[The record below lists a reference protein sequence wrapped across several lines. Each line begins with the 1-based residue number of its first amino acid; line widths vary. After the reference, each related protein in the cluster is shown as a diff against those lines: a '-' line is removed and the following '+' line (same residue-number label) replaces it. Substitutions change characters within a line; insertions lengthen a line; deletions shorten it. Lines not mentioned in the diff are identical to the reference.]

1 MAEFFQRIRASI
13 LSFRTMLT
21 GFFAGTPKQ
30 PETPVQTPDPA
41 PCIASVRE
49 ADLTFS
55 ADRIHFL
62 NTDNSDA
69 ILLESDGHFAMVD
82 AGEDT
87 DNPRGFP
94 GLDLPGFEDRVLAYL
109 KAHAAGADGKVHLDF
124 IVGTHAH
131 SDHLGGFDTILADPD
146 VFVGRAYL
154 KVYDSSVIRE
164 HEILAWDNQEVYD
177 QTVAALEAR
186 GVPIVSTPD
195 GTPFT
200 LGKCRIT
207 LFNTDGPVPTGK
219 LGENDR
225 SLGVLVETNGTRVFL
240 AGDMNNDSGDETRLA
255 PQIGK
260 VDLLK
265 VGHHGCEGSSTPA
278 FLQTLMPKIC
288 VFTTNEYSH
297 NVRSRE
303 RIPEI
308 CGAKMYFTAREGGVL
323 ALLGKNGDVRCYGQI
338 HSTNDP
344 PGAAA
349 GIYFSDDRKR
359 TTGRRV
365 PK

>member
-1 MAEFFQRIRASI
+1 MAQFFKRIWASF
-13 LSFRTMLT
+13 LAFWAMLT

-30 PETPVQTPDPA
+30 PDPPA
-41 PCIASVRE
+41 PTPEPAPYIASIRE
-49 ADLTFS
+49 ADLMFS
-55 ADRIHFL
+55 TDRIHFL

-109 KAHAAGADGKVHLDF
+109 KAHAAGADGKVYLDF

-146 VFVGRAYL
+146 VSVGRAYL
-154 KVYDSSVIRE
+154 KVYDSSVIKE
-164 HEILAWDNQEVYD
+164 HEIRDWDNQEVYD

-186 GVPIVSTPD
+186 GVPIISKPDSTPF
-195 GTPFT
+195 P
-200 LGKCRIT
+200 LGNCRIT
-207 LFNTDGPVPTGK
+207 LFNTDDPVPTEK
-219 LGENDR
+219 VGENDQ
-225 SLGVLVETNGTRVFL
+225 SLGVLVETNGTRAFL
-240 AGDMNNDSGDETRLA
+240 AGDMNNYTGDETRLA
-255 PQIGK
+255 PLIGK

-265 VGHHGCEGSSTPA
+265 VPHHGCEGSSSPE

-288 VFTTNEYSH
+288 VFTTGEYSH
-297 NVRSRE
+297 NVHARE

-308 CGAKMYFTAREGGVL
+308 CGSTMYFTARDGGVL
-323 ALLGKNGDVRCYGQI
+323 ALLGKNGDIRCYGQI
-338 HSTNDP
+338 H
-344 PGAAA
+344 
-349 GIYFSDDRKR
+349 
-359 TTGRRV
+359 
-365 PK
+365 

>member
-1 MAEFFQRIRASI
+1 MAQFFKRIWASF
-13 LSFRTMLT
+13 LAFWAMLT

-30 PETPVQTPDPA
+30 PDPPA
-41 PCIASVRE
+41 PTPEPTTYVASVRE

-69 ILLESDGHFAMVD
+69 ILLESDGHFALVD

-87 DNPRGFP
+87 DNPRGLP
-94 GLDLPGFEDRVLAYL
+94 GLNLPGFEERVLAYL
-109 KAHAAGADGKVHLDF
+109 KAHAAGADGRVHLDF

-146 VFVGRAYL
+146 VSVGRAYL
-154 KVYDSSVIRE
+154 KVYDSSVIKE
-164 HEILAWDNQEVYD
+164 HEIRDWDNQEVYD

-186 GVPIVSTPD
+186 GVPIISAPDSTP
-195 GTPFT
+195 FL

-207 LFNTDGPVPTGK
+207 LFNTDDPVPTEK
-219 LGENDR
+219 VGENDQ

-240 AGDMNNDSGDETRLA
+240 AGDMDDYTGDETRLA
-255 PQIGK
+255 PLIGK

-288 VFTTNEYSH
+288 VFTTGEYSH
-297 NVRSRE
+297 NVHARE

-308 CGAKMYFTAREGGVL
+308 CGSTMYFTAREGGVL
-323 ALLGKNGDVRCYGQI
+323 ALLGENGDIRCYGQM
-338 HSTNDP
+338 H
-344 PGAAA
+344 
-349 GIYFSDDRKR
+349 
-359 TTGRRV
+359 
-365 PK
+365 

>member
-1 MAEFFQRIRASI
+1 MARFFQRIWASF
-13 LSFRTMLT
+13 LAFCTMLT
-21 GFFAGTPKQ
+21 GLCACTSKHPGKPAS
-30 PETPVQTPDPA
+30 TPDV
-41 PCIASVRE
+41 ASVKD
-49 ADLTFS
+49 ADLSFS

-87 DNPRGFP
+87 DNPRGLP

-109 KAHAAGADGKVHLDF
+109 KAHAADADGKVHLDF

-131 SDHLGGFDTILADPD
+131 SDHLGGFDTILAAPD
-146 VFVGRAYL
+146 VSVGRAYL
-154 KVYDSSVIRE
+154 KVYDSSVINAQE
-164 HEILAWDNQEVYD
+164 TGEWDNQEVYD

-186 GVPIVSTPD
+186 NVPIISEPD
-195 GTPFT
+195 GTPFM
-200 LGKCRIT
+200 LGKCKIT
-207 LFNTDGPVPTGK
+207 LFNTDDPVPTEK
-219 LGENDR
+219 VGENDQ

-240 AGDMNNDSGDETRLA
+240 AGDMDDLTGDETRLA

-288 VFTTNEYSH
+288 VFTTGEYSH
-297 NVRSRE
+297 NVLSRE
-303 RIPEI
+303 RIHDI
-308 CGAKMYFTAREGGVL
+308 CNAAMYFTARDGGVL
-323 ALLGKNGDVRCYGQI
+323 ALLGENGDVRCYGEI
-338 HSTNDP
+338 H
-344 PGAAA
+344 
-349 GIYFSDDRKR
+349 K
-359 TTGRRV
+359 
-365 PK
+365 